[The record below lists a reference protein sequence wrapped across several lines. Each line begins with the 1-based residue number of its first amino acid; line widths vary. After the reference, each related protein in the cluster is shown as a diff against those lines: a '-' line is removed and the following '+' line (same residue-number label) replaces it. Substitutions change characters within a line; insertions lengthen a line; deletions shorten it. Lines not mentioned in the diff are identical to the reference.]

1 MVEPATLT
9 IIAHHLHQRA
19 LTKHENC
26 RPRDRAK
33 SARERVLPRPTR
45 SQPLP
50 KPLVI
55 PSAMT
60 RRTPAEVSE
69 LMRHLPEENRNK
81 STWRYVAAQL
91 DGAANETID
100 TIDVEIALRLVL
112 MLEGVRCQ
120 PR

>member
-1 MVEPATLT
+1 MKIVGRA
-9 IIAHHLHQRA
+9 IAPSPLGSVS
-19 LTKHENC
+19 C
-26 RPRDRAK
+26 
-33 SARERVLPRPTR
+33 PRPTR

-81 STWRYVAAQL
+81 STWCYVAAQL
-91 DGAANETID
+91 DEAANETID